1 MRNDEEELV
10 DVSKSICPEC
20 LTVIDCKILFR
31 DNRVYQ
37 RKYCKTHG
45 LFEALIYSDAED
57 YRKALKYNKP
67 GTKALHYQGKGK
79 DEGEG
84 KDCPDNCGLC
94 VEHKQHTCVG
104 IIEITDRCNLDCPVC
119 FADANSSFTLPL
131 EQVKEMIDLYVK
143 CEGQP
148 EVIQISGGEPTLHP
162 DICEI
167 IRYAATKGILYI
179 ILNTNGLKLADM
191 EFAKAISLSMQG
203 LRRDTLSIKG
213 MGAMDMDGKA
223 GRKPTIFL
231 QFDGFSD
238 DIYTTLRGR
247 PLIDLKMKAIN
258 NCKEL
263 GMDINLVP
271 TIVKGVNE
279 GEIGPIM
286 DLALNEDGI
295 KAVNFQPAT
304 MAGRYGLACDCG
316 GQKPDSRM
324 TIPEVLTEI
333 ENQTSG
339 TLRKNSFINVPCPHP
354 TCSACAYVYSSN
366 GNTVILNDLLDV
378 DEYIDCM
385 KNRLLPQVSGIAET
399 AEMGE
404 TAEISETKTE
414 TGNHL
419 APDIIQKISAVDR
432 LLSMSTVSGSEKTA
446 DAICTAC
453 AGKMPDIAGIRNI
466 TDVVDNVTLI
476 SVHAFMDEFNFDLN
490 RAQKC
495 CVTQILPNGKMIP
508 FCVYNIL
515 YRKEVTKGDL
525 G

>member
-1 MRNDEEELV
+1 MRNDDEVLAN
-10 DVSKSICPEC
+10 VSKSVCPEC
-20 LTVIDCKILFR
+20 LKIIDCKISFR
-31 DNRVYQ
+31 ENRVYL

-45 LFEALIYSDAED
+45 SFEALIYSDAED

-84 KDCPDNCGLC
+84 KGCPDDCGLC

-104 IIEITDRCNLDCPVC
+104 IIEITDRCNLTCPVC
-119 FADANSSFTLPL
+119 FADANNSFTLPFAR
-131 EQVKEMIDLYVK
+131 VKEMIDLYVK

-191 EFAKAISLSMQG
+191 EFAKAISLSMEG

-213 MGAMDMDGKA
+213 MGAKD

-238 DIYTTLRGR
+238 DIYTALRGR
-247 PLIDLKMKAIN
+247 SLIDLKMKAIN

-279 GEIGPIM
+279 GEIGPII
-286 DLALNEDGI
+286 DLALSEDCI

-304 MAGRYGLACDCG
+304 MAGRYGLACECG
-316 GQKPDSRM
+316 GQNPDSRM

-333 ENQTSG
+333 ERQTSG
-339 TLRKNSFINVPCPHP
+339 TVRKNSFINIPCPHP
-354 TCSACAYVYSSN
+354 TCSACAYVYSNN
-366 GNTVILNDLLDV
+366 GNTVVLNDLLDV

-385 KNRLLPQVSGIAET
+385 TNRLLPRVSGITGMPDMAELDEMAET
-399 AEMGE
+399 GDC
-404 TAEISETKTE
+404 
-414 TGNHL
+414 L
-419 APDIIQKISAVDR
+419 APDIIKKISAVDR
-432 LLSMSTVSGSEKTA
+432 LLSMSAVSGSEKTA

-453 AGKMPDIAGIRNI
+453 AGKMPDIASIRNI
-466 TDVVDNVTLI
+466 TDIVDNVTLI
-476 SVHAFMDEFNFDLN
+476 SVHAFMDEFNFDLS

-495 CVTQILPNGKMIP
+495 CVTQILPNGQMIP

-515 YRKEVTKGDL
+515 YRKEMAKGDL
-525 G
+525 GSWQGS